1 MATRKKPTHDAAK
14 DRQAL
19 ELRLAGVPV
28 SRIRTTLGYRTL
40 PMAEAAIKRAR
51 LEQDGELSPEALRQ
65 LELERIDR
73 LLQAVWAK
81 AAKGDV
87 ASVDRVLSLTT
98 MRLRIA
104 GMNEAAVASP
114 MVSAYDEAIADLPL
128 RAADKALV
136 AAGRRLA
143 GRIDAA
149 AGSIDPTAETKAL
162 YLIPHLLNVL
172 RELGATPAARD
183 EIVSRAP
190 GAPAEGDAPAE
201 LSDLEAFRQRRGIE
215 SS

>member
-1 MATRKKPTHDAAK
+1 MVTKRRAPVHDAAK

-51 LEQDGELSPEALRQ
+51 LEQAGDLSPERLRE
-65 LELERIDR
+65 LEIERIDR
-73 LLQAVWAK
+73 LLQAVWKK
-81 AAKGDV
+81 AASGEV
-87 ASVDRVLSLTT
+87 ASVDRVLALTT

-104 GMNEAAVASP
+104 GMSEAASASP
-114 MVSAYDEAIADLPL
+114 MVTAYDEAIADLRL
-128 RAADKALV
+128 RKADAALV

-149 AGSIDPTAETKAL
+149 AGSIDPVAETKAL
-162 YLIPHLLNVL
+162 YLIPHLTNVL

-183 EIVSRAP
+183 EIIGAAAPPAPVGDTKEPNDLDDFRAKHGL
-190 GAPAEGDAPAE
+190 GA
-201 LSDLEAFRQRRGIE
+201 
-215 SS
+215 